1 MKSNIRLR
9 LAVVAAVTLIALL
22 VVFPTFHY
30 FLAVS
35 GRIPA
40 TPEQLEALRK
50 RSVPLGLDLQGG
62 VDVLLAIDEQKTAEQ
77 KVNAYA
83 EDIRNRF
90 RQESPSIDAVVDVT
104 TETPQIIVTLG
115 KAEQERSADN
125 ILTSLKALFPSYRP
139 GEIKAGVA
147 LTLTPDAQ
155 LLSQNI
161 AETVDSALKVIRDR
175 VNTLGV
181 TQPMVAKQGS
191 SRIRVQIPGEKDPEE
206 VIRNIIRPAQLEF
219 RGVKTAD
226 VPGADGR
233 YEEDSGSIIDLQTGK
248 PLEGKTIPPGY
259 EVRTLREQRVDPS
272 TGQLTTN
279 ERKIL
284 VRTKV
289 EMTGDSLQ
297 DAWLSINQASF
308 ESPVQVHLEFKPE
321 GARRFAQV
329 TEQYLHKPLAILLDG
344 VVYSFPNVQA
354 VIETGQAVI
363 TGGFKPEEGRNLSL
377 ILKAGALPAAMA
389 PIEKRTVEA
398 TLGADSI
405 KSSVFALAVGS
416 VIVAVLM
423 MGYYG
428 IAGVAAILAVLINVL
443 LVFAFMK
450 LANATLTLSG
460 IGGVL
465 LTVGMAVDANVLI
478 YERIREEMRSGKT
491 LKNAIALGFNRAFTV
506 IFDANLTTLIA
517 GLTLLQF
524 GEGSVKG
531 FALALNVG
539 ILATLFTGLFVTH
552 ALIDGWYLLSGK
564 LNVGFFSWFR
574 PTFYLDFIKLRGISY
589 TLSGILFLASLV
601 YILPIHGTPSIHW
614 GVDFSG
620 GLLTEVQTTENLNT
634 QQVQGGFQD
643 WKVQKVAGEN
653 RFIIRSKF
661 VDDSPEQIARTQQL
675 VESHLNSTV
684 GAGKY
689 QILGSEAVG
698 NEVGREFTFMA
709 ILACLIASVG
719 ILIYMAFRFQF
730 DYGVAAVIAL
740 FHDLII
746 AFGIFNMLSSAG
758 LSGEVTLEVVSAL
771 LVILGYSVN
780 DTIIIF
786 DRVRENVKLHPG
798 MPFRDLV
805 NRSICESLNR
815 TVMTVSTTLITL
827 VTMLLIGGAGLYD
840 FALVLLIGI
849 IKGTYSSS
857 FIAAPLLV
865 ALHEYRRKRREA
877 RGGAQ
882 VVAPLIK
889 GRA

>member
-1 MKSNIRLR
+1 
-9 LAVVAAVTLIALL
+9 VVAVVTLIAILI
-22 VVFPTFHY
+22 VFPTFHY

-35 GRIPA
+35 GRIA
-40 TPEQLEALRK
+40 TTPEQLEELRK

-77 KVNAYA
+77 KVNSYA

-90 RQESPSIDAVVDVT
+90 RQESPAIDAVVDVT
-104 TETPQIIVTLG
+104 TETPRIIVTLG

-125 ILTSLKALFPSYRP
+125 ILLSLKSIFPTYKS
-139 GEIKAGVA
+139 GDIKAGQP
-147 LTLTPDAQ
+147 LTLTPDPQ
-155 LLSQNI
+155 LLTQNI

-181 TQPMVAKQGS
+181 TQPMVAKQGT
-191 SRIRVQIPGEKDPEE
+191 SRIRVQIPGEKDPEQ

-219 RGVKTAD
+219 RGVKTSE
-226 VPGADGR
+226 VQGPDGR
-233 YEEDSGSIIDLQTGK
+233 YEEDSSTIIDPQTGK

-259 EVRTLREQRVDPS
+259 EVRTFRNQKLDPS
-272 TGQLTTN
+272 TGKMTAT
-279 ERKIL
+279 ESKIL

-297 DAWLSINQASF
+297 DAWVSINQASF

-344 VVYSFPNVQA
+344 VVYSFPVVQA

-363 TGGFKPEEGRNLSL
+363 TGAFKPEEGRDLSL
-377 ILKAGALPAAMA
+377 ILKAGALPAAMT

-405 KSSVFALAVGS
+405 RASVFALAVGS
-416 VIVAVLM
+416 LLVALLM

-428 IAGVAAILAVLINVL
+428 IAGVVAIIAVLINVL

-450 LANATLTLSG
+450 LASATLTLSG

-478 YERIREEMRSGKT
+478 YERIREELRAGRT
-491 LKNAIALGFNRAFTV
+491 LKTAIALGFNRAFSV

-524 GEGSVKG
+524 GEGTVKG

-552 ALIDGWYLLSGK
+552 ALIDAWFSLAGK
-564 LNVGFFSWFR
+564 LNIGAFSWFR
-574 PTFYLDFIKLRGISY
+574 PGFYLDFIKLRGISY
-589 TLSGILFLASLV
+589 TLSGVLFLASLI
-601 YILPIHGTPSIHW
+601 YILPIHGTPNIHW

-620 GLLTEVQTTENLNT
+620 GLLTEIQTTKNLTT
-634 QQVQGGFQD
+634 QQVQGPFAD

-653 RFIIRSKF
+653 RFMIRTKF
-661 VDDSPEQIARTQQL
+661 VNDSPDQIAQTQKL
-675 VESHLNSTV
+675 VESHLNVTV
-684 GAGKY
+684 GEGNY
-689 QILGSEAVG
+689 QVLGSEAVG
-698 NEVGREFTFMA
+698 NEVGREFTRMA
-709 ILACLIASVG
+709 ILACIIASIG
-719 ILIYMAFRFQF
+719 ILIYMAFRFEF

-746 AFGIFNMLSSAG
+746 AFGIFNMLTSAG
-758 LSGEVTLEVVSAL
+758 YAGEVTLEVVSAL

-798 MPFRDLV
+798 LPFRETV

-815 TVMTVSTTLITL
+815 TVMTVSTTLLTL
-827 VTMLLIGGAGLYD
+827 VIMLLLGGSGLYD

-865 ALHEYRRKRREA
+865 ALHDYRQKRRA
-877 RGGAQ
+877 TRSGTQ

-889 GRA
+889 DRV